1 MVVCV
6 GEILCDMIAVSGE
19 NGATFERHA
28 GGAPFNVACG
38 IAKLTNSAG
47 FYGSVGDDIMGKFLI
62 GFAEN
67 AGLQY
72 LKIKALKNKNTTLAF
87 VDLDE
92 FGEREFCFYRKHT
105 ADSDFDF
112 SDIEEIVNAAD
123 IIHLGS
129 LPLSIKKGRD
139 FYDRL
144 IVAAREKDKIISFDV
159 NYRTDVFKGQKTA
172 KKIYQKYIDEADIV
186 KLSREELL
194 LFTGKSDRAGMESF
208 INKPN
213 KAVFVTMG
221 RDGSVCLY
229 NDNFV
234 CSPAI
239 PVQAVDTTGAGD
251 AFFAGVLSHVDQ
263 CGFADLDKT
272 LKIGNSC
279 GSLAVTRKGAIDS
292 LPTKEDVMNFLK

>member
-1 MVVCV
+1 MVICV

-19 NGATFERHA
+19 SGVCYERHA

-47 FYGSVGDDIMGKFLI
+47 FYGLVGDDIMGKFLK
-62 GFAEN
+62 GFAESIGFN
-67 AGLQY
+67 Y

-112 SDIEEIVNAAD
+112 SDIAEIVNAAD

-129 LPLSIKKGRD
+129 LPLSIKRGRD

-144 IVAAREKDKIISFDV
+144 IIAAREKGKIISFDV
-159 NYRTDVFKGQKTA
+159 NYRTDVFKDQKTA

-194 LFTGKSDRAGMESF
+194 LFTGKADRMGMESL

-221 RDGSVCLY
+221 KDGSACLY
-229 NDNFV
+229 KDSFV
-234 CSPAI
+234 HSPVI

-272 LKIGNSC
+272 LKIGNVC

-292 LPTKEDVMNFLK
+292 LPTKEDVMNLLK